1 MTLPQ
6 HATPAGTTRYRERYA
21 SLPGHFRRA
30 QGLWLSSIGI
40 GTYLG
45 QPSAQADADYTAA
58 VKRALTT
65 GLNVVDTASN
75 YRFQR
80 SERAIGAALTA
91 LCESGSLARD
101 EITLCTKG
109 GYIPFDSEYPRDPNR
124 YIRETILEAGLAEAD
139 DIVDGHCLAPR
150 FIRAQVAQ
158 SLRNLNVSTI
168 DVYYLHN
175 PESQLESIGRT
186 AFRDRLR
193 RAFAVLEEAVDE
205 GLIQFYGTAT
215 WNGYRVPPGAT
226 EYLSLEDVLSLARD
240 VSGLSHHCRFVQL
253 PYNLAMLEAVTAR
266 NQRAADEMM
275 SLLEAAERFGLTVM
289 CSASLLQ
296 GRLLGQ
302 LPDSLRGQ
310 FAGLTTDAQRCLQF
324 VRSTPGVTTALV
336 GMSRTRHVTDNL
348 ALAQVAPLTVE
359 QFKMLFA

>member
-1 MTLPQ
+1 MIAT
-6 HATPAGTTRYRERYA
+6 HATPVGTARYRDRYP

-30 QGLWLSSIGI
+30 QSLWLSSIGI

-45 QPSAQADADYTAA
+45 QPTLQSDSDYSAA
-58 VKRALTT
+58 VKRALTS
-65 GLNVVDTASN
+65 GINVVDTASN

-80 SERAIGAALTA
+80 SERAIGQALTELLEA
-91 LCESGSLARD
+91 WTIARD
-101 EITLCTKG
+101 EIVVCTKG

-124 YIRETILEAGLAEAD
+124 YIRETVIEAGLAAAE

-150 FIRAQVAQ
+150 FIRSQLEQ
-158 SLRNLNVSTI
+158 SIRNLGVSHL
-168 DVYYLHN
+168 DVYYIHN

-186 AFRDRLR
+186 EFRDRLR
-193 RAFAVLEEAVDE
+193 RAFAVLEEAVE
-205 GLIQFYGTAT
+205 TGLITHYGTAT

-275 SLLEAAERFGLTVM
+275 SILEAAERFGVTVM
-289 CSASLLQ
+289 GSASLLQ

-302 LPDSLRGQ
+302 LPDGLRDQ
-310 FAGLTTDAQRCLQF
+310 FEGLTTDAQRGLQF
-324 VRSTPGVTTALV
+324 ARSTPGITTALC
-336 GMSRTRHVTDNL
+336 GMGRARHVAENL
-348 ALAQVAPLTVE
+348 ALAQYAPLTAE
-359 QFKMLFA
+359 QFKLLFA

>member
-1 MTLPQ
+1 MSISL
-6 HATPAGTTRYRERYA
+6 HATPEGTARYRDRYA
-21 SLPGHFRRA
+21 ALPGHFRRT

-45 QPSAQADADYTAA
+45 QPSAQSDADYSAA
-58 VKRALTT
+58 VKHALTS
-65 GLNVVDTASN
+65 GLNVIDTASN

-80 SERAIGAALTA
+80 SERAIGTALTELVEA
-91 LCESGSLARD
+91 HSIVRD
-101 EITLCTKG
+101 EIVLCTKG

-124 YIRETILEAGLAEAD
+124 YIREAVIDAGLATAD

-150 FIRAQVAQ
+150 FIRAQLEQ
-158 SLRNLNVSTI
+158 SLRNLNVSSV
-168 DVYYLHN
+168 DVYYVHN

-186 AFRDRLR
+186 EFRDRLR
-193 RAFAVLEEAVDE
+193 RTFAALEAAVDE
-205 GLIQFYGTAT
+205 GLISFYGTAT

-266 NQRAADEMM
+266 NQRATDEMM
-275 SLLEAAERFGLTVM
+275 SVLEVAERFGTTVL

-302 LPDSLRGQ
+302 LPESLREH
-310 FAGLTTDAQRCLQF
+310 FEGLTTDAQRCLQF

-336 GMSRTRHVTDNL
+336 GMSRARHVTDNL
-348 ALAQVAPLTVE
+348 ALTQHAPLTAE
-359 QFKMLFA
+359 QFKLLFT

>member
-1 MTLPQ
+1 MLAT
-6 HATPAGTTRYRERYA
+6 HATPDGTARYRDRYP

-30 QGLWLSSIGI
+30 QSLWLSSIGI

-45 QPSAQADADYTAA
+45 QPTPQSDSDYSTA

-65 GLNVVDTASN
+65 GINVVDTASN

-80 SERAIGAALTA
+80 SERTIGAALTELLEA
-91 LCESGSLARD
+91 QSIARD
-101 EITLCTKG
+101 EVVVCTKG

-124 YIRETILEAGLAEAD
+124 YIRETVIEAGLAAAE

-150 FIRAQVAQ
+150 FIRAQLDQ
-158 SLRNLNVSTI
+158 SLRNLNVARL
-168 DVYYLHN
+168 DVYYIHN

-186 AFRDRLR
+186 EFRDRLR
-193 RAFAVLEEAVDE
+193 RAFAVLEEAVE
-205 GLIQFYGTAT
+205 TGLITHYGTAT

-275 SLLEAAERFGLTVM
+275 SILEAAERFGITVM

-302 LPDSLRGQ
+302 LPDALRTQ
-310 FAGLTTDAQRCLQF
+310 FEGLTTDAQRCLQF
-324 VRSTPGVTTALV
+324 ARSTPGITTALC
-336 GMSRTRHVTDNL
+336 GMGRARHVTENL
-348 ALAQVAPLTVE
+348 ALAQYAPLTAE
-359 QFKMLFA
+359 QFKLLFA